1 MRKVLSCMLAMTV
14 LMGPVC
20 FANAENQVSD
30 PIMPVEEMIV
40 TVAPVE
46 EPEIADFPIE
56 TEEPNIEV
64 EEPNI
69 EVEEPNIEVE
79 EIPVFIEE
87 EPTPT
92 PPPRAVRIYCSTND
106 KIVEEGTLIT
116 LTSELINFLPT
127 DIVTY
132 QWEYREPDGEWRNV
146 EGGNEPTLTFRVDM
160 TNYRNYWRVA
170 VTYKESD

>member
-1 MRKVLSCMLAMTV
+1 MRRVLSCMLAMSI

-30 PIMPVEEMIV
+30 PIMPVEEIVV
-40 TVAPVE
+40 TVAPME
-46 EPEIADFPIE
+46 EYEIAEIPVE
-56 TEEPNIEV
+56 TNELDV
-64 EEPNI
+64 EA
-69 EVEEPNIEVE
+69 E
-79 EIPVFIEE
+79 EIPVFVEE

-92 PPPRAVRIYCSTND
+92 PPPRAVLIHCSTD
-106 KIVEEGTLIT
+106 EKFVEEGTLIT

-132 QWEYREPDGEWRNV
+132 QWEYREPGGEWRNV